1 MRCGRAGGR
10 YFTLRFQQARPYTV
24 IIRSLQADANTD
36 YKDRPDEK

>member
-1 MRCGRAGGR
+1 MWTGGRA
-10 YFTLRFQQARPYTV
+10 FTLALRFQQARPYTV